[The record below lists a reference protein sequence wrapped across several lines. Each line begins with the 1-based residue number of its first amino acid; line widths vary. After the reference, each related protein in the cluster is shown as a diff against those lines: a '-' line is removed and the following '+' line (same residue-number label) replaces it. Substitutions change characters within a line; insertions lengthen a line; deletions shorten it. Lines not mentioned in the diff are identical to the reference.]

1 MKELQLTQNRLLR
14 VLNGSKIKDKISLA
28 SMLKRFNLLSI
39 NQLSAQ
45 IKLVEVWKIANVMDH
60 PLSMDTYSNQIR
72 NSSVELRP
80 QPSRMFNDSF
90 RLHKSSYSFNVDTA
104 RLWNLAPIQVQT
116 APTLSRAKAAILAFV
131 TSLPVWWGWQDC
143 NVPAYGD
150 ALEKNKNYIVIG
162 NYPKMFSSVIRK
174 IIKTFIQKTSNFT
187 DFWILNRV
195 TWNFFYKMT
204 LIFIW
209 SLKRT

>member
-1 MKELQLTQNRLLR
+1 MSVVHSLWVSKLRYGLQLCTKVCILNEDKKNGPMKELQLTQNRLLR

-131 TSLPVWWGWQDC
+131 TSLPV
-143 NVPAYGD
+143 
-150 ALEKNKNYIVIG
+150 
-162 NYPKMFSSVIRK
+162 
-174 IIKTFIQKTSNFT
+174 
-187 DFWILNRV
+187 
-195 TWNFFYKMT
+195 
-204 LIFIW
+204 
-209 SLKRT
+209 